1 MTVPRRGALALLV
14 GAGLAGCGFRLRGA
28 PSFAFERL
36 HLAGFDA
43 RSPLREALEAQLPRL
58 PLQLTAQRAQ
68 AQVVLEA
75 LKESHHKLAVASTA
89 AGQVREWQLHLVL
102 DYRLITPAEDVL
114 LPATQLRLVR
124 DLSTT
129 EAATLAKEY
138 EEADLRRAMQVEA
151 VNLLLRRLAA
161 VRLR

>member
-1 MTVPRRGALALLV
+1 MRMQRRAALAALALL
-14 GAGLAGCGFRLRGA
+14 GGCGFRLRGA

-36 HLAGFDA
+36 HLAGFDP

-58 PLQLTAQRAQ
+58 PLQLTPQRAQ

-75 LKESHHKLAVASTA
+75 LRESHHKLAVASTA

>member
-1 MTVPRRGALALLV
+1 MSLPRRAALAWLA
-14 GAGLAGCGFRLRGA
+14 GAGLAGCGFHLRGA

-36 HLAGFDA
+36 HLAGFDP

-102 DYRLITPAEDVL
+102 DYRLVTPADDVL

-138 EEADLRRAMQVEA
+138 EEADLRRAMQFEA

>member
-1 MTVPRRGALALLV
+1 MGVARRALLALA
-14 GAGLAGCGFRLRGA
+14 GAGLSGCGFHLRGA

-36 HLAGFDA
+36 HLTGFADE
-43 RSPLREALEAQLPRL
+43 SPMRLALERQIKRL
-58 PLQLTAQRAQ
+58 PLERVEVRAQ

-75 LKESHHKLAVASTA
+75 LRESHHKVAVASTA
-89 AGQVREWQLHLVL
+89 AGQVREWQLHLAL
-102 DYRLITPAEDVL
+102 DYRLTTPQDDVL
-114 LPATQLRLVR
+114 LPATQLRLTR

-138 EEADLRRAMQVEA
+138 EEADLRRAMQAEA
-151 VNLLLRRLAA
+151 VTLLLRRLAA